1 MKVTGVESESQSVSS
16 FTIPPSI
23 TDISV
28 INVTVPVGTE
38 EITIITP
45 SGQIIKK
52 VH

>member
-1 MKVTGVESESQSVSS
+1 MKVTDVGSESQSVSS

-23 TDISV
+23 TGISV
-28 INVTVPVGTE
+28 INVPVPIGTD

-45 SGQIIKK
+45 SGGIIKK